1 MVKPIT
7 VGHANITFS
16 FFQHQILMKCD
27 RFVCRGSWV
36 NPCVGVLG
44 LTLFI
49 GAALPVLSQPRPLPT
64 SEVQYRILTV
74 TGQGVENVQTTQAE
88 VRLGVDVQGKTAEV
102 VQQEV
107 AQRSAAV
114 VSLLKSRNVEKLETS
129 GITLNPDYT
138 YNNNKQELIGYR
150 GSNIVS
156 FRIDTSKAGSLLD
169 DAVKAGAS
177 RIDSVSFVAAE
188 EAIAAAQKQALV
200 KATKDAQDQAKVVLS
215 ALNLSPQDVVS
226 IQIGANTPP
235 PPPIPLQAKALSAEA
250 DATTPIVG
258 GEQAVQA
265 SVTLQIRY

>member
-1 MVKPIT
+1 
-7 VGHANITFS
+7 
-16 FFQHQILMKCD
+16 MKCD

-49 GAALPVLSQPRPLPT
+49 GAALPVLAQPRPLPT